1 MSQSSFS
8 YFNDQL
14 TLELTIRNY
23 SPDTL
28 RHYTY
33 HVGKFFAFIDY
44 SEAALTE
51 EQVRAYLFDIRTNSS
66 RSLSYLNTSYS
77 AVKFLFI
84 HVLKLDWSIKAIP
97 RPKPERTLPQV
108 LSTDDIV
115 LMIQLTKNLKH
126 KAMLSTA
133 YSAGLRV
140 SELVNLK
147 VSDIHSSNMQILVS
161 HGKGR
166 KDRYTLLSENNLILL
181 RTYFRGYK
189 PTQYL
194 FENER
199 TRLPLTTRTAQAVFN
214 AALIRA
220 NIHRDLTFHTLRH
233 SFATHMILA
242 GVDIFF
248 IQKLLGHASIETTS
262 IYLHVLNKELS
273 AIKSPLDNYMGGN
286 LI

>member
-1 MSQSSFS
+1 MSQSNFS
-8 YFNDQL
+8 YLIDRL
-14 TLELTIRNY
+14 TLELSIGNY

-33 HVGKFFAFIDY
+33 HLGKFFQFINY
-44 SEAALTE
+44 SEAHLTE
-51 EQVRAYLFDIRTNSS
+51 DQVRAYLFDIKTNSP

-84 HVLKLDWSIKAIP
+84 HILKLDWSIKAIL
-97 RPKPERTLPQV
+97 RPKPERTLPQF

-140 SELVNLK
+140 SELVDLK

-161 HGKGR
+161 QGKGR
-166 KDRYTLLSENNLILL
+166 KDRYTLLSEKNLILL
-181 RTYFRGYK
+181 RSYFRAYK
-189 PTQYL
+189 PTKYL

-199 TRLPLTTRTAQAVFN
+199 TKLPLTTRTAQAVFH

-220 NIHRDLTFHTLRH
+220 NIHRDLTFH
-233 SFATHMILA
+233 
-242 GVDIFF
+242 
-248 IQKLLGHASIETTS
+248 
-262 IYLHVLNKELS
+262 VLNKDLS
-273 AIKSPLDNYMGGN
+273 ALKSPLDNYTGGD